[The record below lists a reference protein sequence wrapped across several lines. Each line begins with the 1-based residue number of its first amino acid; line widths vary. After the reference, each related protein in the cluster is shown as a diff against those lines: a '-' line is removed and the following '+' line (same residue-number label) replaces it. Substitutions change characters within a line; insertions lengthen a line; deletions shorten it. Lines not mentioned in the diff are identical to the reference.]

1 MKLTGKLSK
10 VGGLTGTLSAKQG
23 LSGNLSL
30 KVLVKTQAKTVTPS
44 AETQEIYADDG
55 FAGLSKVTVNPI
67 PQNYGLITYNGSYIL
82 VS

>member
-1 MKLTGKLSK
+1 MKLTGRLSK

-23 LSGNLSL
+23 LSGSLSL
-30 KVLVKTQAKTVTPS
+30 KVMIKTQSKEVVPTADK
-44 AETQEIYADDG
+44 QEIYADDG
-55 FAGLSKVTVNPI
+55 YAGLSKVTVYPI